1 MLAKIKF
8 YLLRI
13 GLILS
18 AIGLVIIGVARFEDI
33 AIGTPVLIVIG
44 VLLFIVVIVRWKD
57 LEKIGR

>member
-33 AIGTPVLIVIG
+33 AIGPPVRIVIG
-44 VLLFIVVIVRWKD
+44 VLVFIVVIVRWKD